1 MSKAKYSKVG
11 GQAVMEGVMMR
22 SPQKTVMAVRTPDGN
37 IVNEEISFPNVRQK
51 YKILALPIIRGMV
64 AFVESLVLGFKTISR
79 SASLSGL
86 EEETDGNKTLETVVL
101 VISFVLGLALSLGL
115 FVFIPVGLRVGLE
128 TLFNFSF
135 GPFRTIFEGV
145 VKIGVFLLYMVL
157 IAQMKDIKRLFQYHG
172 AEHKTI
178 FCYEAGEELTVENVR
193 KHSRFHPRCGTSF
206 IFVVMLISILF
217 FAIFS
222 GLPNGIYTVLKVLLL
237 PVVAGLSF
245 EVTQFTARHDNLCTR
260 VLSAPG
266 KWVQHISTNEPDD
279 SQIEVAIASM
289 KGALGMIEVDP
300 PYEEKEQA
308 KKENE

>member
-22 SPQKTVMAVRTPDGN
+22 SPEKTVMSVRVPDGS
-37 IVNEEISFPNVRQK
+37 IVTEEVSFPNVRQK

-79 SASLSGL
+79 SATLSGL
-86 EEETDGNKTLETVVL
+86 EEETGGNKALEA
-101 VISFVLGLALSLGL
+101 FVLAVSFLLGIGLALAL
-115 FVFIPVGLRVGLE
+115 FVFIPVGLRVLIE
-128 TLFNFSF
+128 TLFKFSF
-135 GPFRTIFEGV
+135 GAFRTLFEGF
-145 VKIGVFLLYMVL
+145 VKIGIFLVYMVL

-178 FCYEAGEELTVENVR
+178 FCFEAGEELTVENVR

-206 IFVVMLISILF
+206 IFVVMIISILF
-217 FAIFS
+217 FSVFS
-222 GLPNGIYTVLKVLLL
+222 GLPNGIYTVLKILLL
-237 PVVAGLSF
+237 PIVAGLSF
-245 EVTQFTARHDNLCTR
+245 EVTQLTAKYENACTR
-260 VLSAPG
+260 AVSAPG
-266 KWVQHISTNEPDD
+266 KWVQRISTNEPDD

-300 PYEEKEQA
+300 PYEEQEKA

>member
-1 MSKAKYSKVG
+1 MGKAKYSKVG

-22 SPQKTVMAVRTPDGN
+22 SPEKTVMSVRTPDNN
-37 IVNEEISFPNVRQK
+37 IVTEEVKFTNVRQK
-51 YKILALPIIRGMV
+51 YKILALPIIRGIV
-64 AFVESLVLGFKTISR
+64 AFVESLLLGFKTISR

-86 EEETDGNKTLETVVL
+86 EEETNGNKALETVVL
-101 VISFVLGLALSLGL
+101 VISFVFGIALSLGL
-115 FVFIPVGLRVGLE
+115 FVFIPVGLRVGIE
-128 TLFNFSF
+128 TLFKFDF
-135 GPFRTIFEGV
+135 GPFRTLFEGV
-145 VKIGVFLLYMVL
+145 VKIGIFLLYMVL

-217 FAIFS
+217 FAIFAE
-222 GLPNGIYTVLKVLLL
+222 LPNGLYTILKVLLL

-245 EVTQFTARHDNLCTR
+245 EVTQFTAKYDNFCTNA
-260 VLSAPG
+260 LSAPG
-266 KWVQHISTNEPDD
+266 KWIQHISTNEPDD

-289 KGALGMIEVDP
+289 KGALGMIEAEP

-308 KKENE
+308 KK